1 MYPSIRTPRKGG
13 LYCEVIFLVL
23 AAVRRLRCSGAA
35 RRAVQTRPKKPATV
49 RLTAA
54 ENHEIQVRVY
64 VASESAPR
72 NCDDEEEVSVSLV
85 VDARCAGAVLLQRA
99 CSALQEEVA
108 CLWLPDGA
116 ELDVHRPL
124 RVQGLKGGEVLVA
137 WLPRSRAQKVS
148 SRPVK
153 AISEITYEVYHSEVK
168 AFLHRFHLFV
178 HDAEAVAEA
187 TEPTVE
193 ATFENY
199 GFSLRIHGKSADF
212 LLRRRVGPR
221 VAALPVPFKVCP
233 ERCSVKIIPGK
244 RVELVMRPF
253 PTMWLNSGQR
263 VRLKSLQATA
273 SLNGR
278 WGTVD
283 GFAEPSELLGRGE
296 SNQRPLSTI
305 LQR

>member
-1 MYPSIRTPRKGG
+1 M
-13 LYCEVIFLVL
+13 
-23 AAVRRLRCSGAA
+23 
-35 RRAVQTRPKKPATV
+35 QTRPQKPATV
-49 RLTAA
+49 RLAAA
-54 ENHEIQVRVY
+54 ESHEIQVRVF
-64 VASESAPR
+64 VASGSPR
-72 NCDDEEEVSVSLV
+72 NCDEEEASVTLV

-99 CSALQEEVA
+99 CSALQEELA

-137 WLPRSRAQKVS
+137 WLPRSLTQKVS

-153 AISEITYEVYHSEVK
+153 AISEITYEVYHSELK

-187 TEPTVE
+187 TETTVE

-221 VAALPVPFKVCP
+221 VTALPVPFKVCP

-253 PTMWLNSGQR
+253 PSMWLNSGRR
-263 VRLKSLQATA
+263 VRFKSLQAAA

-278 WGTVD
+278 WGTVES
-283 GFAEPSELLGRGE
+283 FAEPSEEEQEPRYNVKLDNGQMKKVKRENLEVQDAAALR
-296 SNQRPLSTI
+296 SSAS
-305 LQR
+305 